1 MQDENSVAHTEYIHD
16 VSLSRSND
24 KVGNG
29 EPSGGNWFNSL
40 ARFTTSFEEEGILG
54 LSFGIVRAV
63 TSTALNVVSGAT
75 SNVERLLTHTPNL
88 DDSIAEKKYETN
100 TPGVL
105 QFAYTVADI
114 LLGAVSPV
122 LDLHFFGFHPSPE
135 YHVERQQLLVYW
147 EDPSVKKSIGYDH
160 EQCSFY
166 GTESVYFDTSSAGF
180 YSAIA
185 GDGRSSSSVRS
196 SDDFY
201 SAVSREEVEEM
212 EIEFV

>member
-1 MQDENSVAHTEYIHD
+1 MLPPQLNSDD
-16 VSLSRSND
+16 VISWRHFTNRTCSILST
-24 KVGNG
+24 V
-29 EPSGGNWFNSL
+29 NSI
-40 ARFTTSFEEEGILG
+40 ARLTTSFEEEGILG
-54 LSFGIVRAV
+54 VSFGIFRAV
-63 TSTALNVVSGAT
+63 TSTALNVVTGAT
-75 SNVERLLTHTPNL
+75 SNVERLLTHTPNH
-88 DDSIAEKKYETN
+88 DGIVADSTHEKN

-122 LDLHFFGFHPSPE
+122 LDLHFFGFRPSPE
-135 YHVERQQLLVYW
+135 YNMERQQLLVYW

-160 EQCSFY
+160 EQCSFLS
-166 GTESVYFDTSSAGF
+166 TDSFYFDTRSVGF

-185 GDGRSSSSVRS
+185 GDGRSFVDSSSVRS
-196 SDDFY
+196 TDDFY